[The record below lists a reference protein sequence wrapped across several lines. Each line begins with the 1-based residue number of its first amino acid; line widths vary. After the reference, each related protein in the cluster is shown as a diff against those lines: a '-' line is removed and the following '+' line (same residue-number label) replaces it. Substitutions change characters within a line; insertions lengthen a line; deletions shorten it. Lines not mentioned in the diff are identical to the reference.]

1 MYDIYYIGNYE
12 VTKKKNRLVNNRKT

>member
-12 VTKKKNRLVNNRKT
+12 VTKKKPLGK